1 MLAYQ
6 NRPFLFAMDKLKID
20 DDMLVVAADNILF
33 TGVIVLD
40 DSDKVLNL
48 EEKPQESKSHWA
60 IPPFYIYLKKDLDK

>member
-1 MLAYQ
+1 
-6 NRPFLFAMDKLKID
+6 MDKLKID